1 MGIIKRDLPSQ
12 STMSEE
18 KSGSQHTLKY
28 KGFLKGHG
36 GWVTTLAVGEEQF
49 GEEKVEFLLSG
60 SRDKTLIKWELDMK
74 KDEEEDR
81 EWGRPKKMFT
91 GHSHFISEV
100 RLTGDS
106 RFCFSASWDGTVR
119 LWNVATGRTISKL
132 IGHKKDVLSVALS
145 ADDRQIITGGLDKEI
160 KIWNTRSELKHT
172 VDKQQHED
180 AVSCV
185 RFYHAKKPA
194 LCVTASWDKTIK
206 VLYNLYMTLLH
217 TFTGHKAQVTTLDI
231 VENSAFL
238 ASGSRDGRIMVWDI
252 VAGKWFTQHDCD
264 SPVNAVLFSQ
274 RLYWLVIAT
283 QTGIKVLNLPE
294 QKFVQDDITAVS
306 MKPNEAGQNSKKLL
320 SCTSLAWSKSGTHLY
335 SGWSDNHI
343 RVFEIDSAD
352 GAVRED

>member
-36 GWVTTLAVGEEQF
+36 GWVTTLAVGEE
-49 GEEKVEFLLSG
+49 KVGDETTEFLISG

-100 RLTGDS
+100 KLTGDS

-194 LCVTASWDKTIK
+194 ICVTASWDKTI
-206 VLYNLYMTLLH
+206 MH

-231 VENSAFL
+231 VEKSSYL
-238 ASGSRDGRIMVWDI
+238 ASGSRDGMIMVWDI
-252 VAGKWFTQHDCD
+252 VNGKWFTQCDCD
-264 SPVNAVLFSQ
+264 APVNCVLFSQ
-274 RLYWLVIAT
+274 KLYWLIIGT
-283 QTGIKVLNLPE
+283 ENGIKVLDLPPH
-294 QKFVQDDITAVS
+294 KFVQDDITCTS
-306 MKPNEAGQNSKKLL
+306 MKPNESASKKNLG
-320 SCTSLAWSKSGTHLY
+320 CKSLAWSKSGTHLFA
-335 SGWSDNHI
+335 GWSDNHI
-343 RVFEIDSAD
+343 RVYEIED
-352 GAVRED
+352 GGAAKNQE

>member
-1 MGIIKRDLPSQ
+1 M
-12 STMSEE
+12 TEE

-36 GWVTTLAVGEEQF
+36 GWVTSLAVGEESV
-49 GEEKVEFLLSG
+49 GDEKVEFLVSG

-100 RLTGDS
+100 KLTGDS

-172 VDKQQHED
+172 VDK
-180 AVSCV
+180 
-185 RFYHAKKPA
+185 
-194 LCVTASWDKTIK
+194 
-206 VLYNLYMTLLH
+206 
-217 TFTGHKAQVTTLDI
+217 
-231 VENSAFL
+231 
-238 ASGSRDGRIMVWDI
+238 
-252 VAGKWFTQHDCD
+252 
-264 SPVNAVLFSQ
+264 
-274 RLYWLVIAT
+274 
-283 QTGIKVLNLPE
+283 
-294 QKFVQDDITAVS
+294 
-306 MKPNEAGQNSKKLL
+306 
-320 SCTSLAWSKSGTHLY
+320 
-335 SGWSDNHI
+335 
-343 RVFEIDSAD
+343 
-352 GAVRED
+352 